1 MRLNNMCKMSD
12 YPSLLFFFNNA
23 VSFEFLMPVV
33 SKGVKRLG
41 FDFQAHITSL

>member
-12 YPSLLFFFNNA
+12 YTILVFFNNA